1 MSNRPLPRI
10 SEARRSRAGLLIA
23 GLVILMIAGFSL
35 IPLKLKRELGFD
47 RTRHLHLASHFVA
60 FATLAFVLRCALRR
74 SSLWWALGIT
84 IAVGA
89 ILEILEHLAYGAPLE
104 KRDIALDIAAGCGG
118 VLLAKVLVRSSS
130 R

>member
-1 MSNRPLPRI
+1 MSKNPLPRVAD
-10 SEARRSRAGLLIA
+10 SRRSRAGLLIA
-23 GLVILMIAGFSL
+23 GLVILTIAGFSL

-60 FATLAFVLRCALRR
+60 FATLALVLRYALRR

-89 ILEILEHLAYGAPLE
+89 ALEILEHLAYGAPLE
-104 KRDIALDIAAGCGG
+104 RRDIALDMAAACGG
-118 VLLAKVLVRSSS
+118 MLLARVLVR
-130 R
+130 